1 MKKSVL
7 IAMASAALLSG
18 CYGNF
23 VLTKK
28 LYDFNGSVHPNRIV
42 QSVIMVGLNI
52 IPVYGIAIMAD
63 ALILNSVEFWTGTN
77 PLNASNTFEESDSQG
92 NQVHAIKHP
101 NGSMDL
107 TFRDTYGGEASMT
120 LVREDDM
127 VKALDSEGKVLAQAS
142 VE

>member
-1 MKKSVL
+1 MKKSIV
-7 IAMASAALLSG
+7 IAMATAALLSG
-18 CYGNF
+18 CYGKF
-23 VLTKK
+23 ALTKK
-28 LYDFNGSVHPNRIV
+28 LYDFNGSVHPNGIV

-63 ALILNSVEFWTGTN
+63 ALILNSVEFWTGKN
-77 PLNASNTFEESDSQG
+77 PMNASNTFEDKDSQG

-101 NGSMDL
+101 DGSMDL

-120 LVREDDM
+120 LVRENDM
-127 VKALDSEGKVLAQAS
+127 VKALDSEGKVLAQAI